1 MEAYDQ
7 NFLSLFSEED
17 SHSLF
22 FGKTTLI
29 KEKNTSPTFS
39 VFSTNPGLFSI
50 RKLDLFKNFWA
61 SKMFS

>member
-17 SHSLF
+17 RHSLY

-29 KEKNTSPTFS
+29 KEKNISPTFS
-39 VFSTNPGLFSI
+39 VFSRNPGLFSI
-50 RKLDLFKNFWA
+50 RKLDLFKNF
-61 SKMFS
+61 